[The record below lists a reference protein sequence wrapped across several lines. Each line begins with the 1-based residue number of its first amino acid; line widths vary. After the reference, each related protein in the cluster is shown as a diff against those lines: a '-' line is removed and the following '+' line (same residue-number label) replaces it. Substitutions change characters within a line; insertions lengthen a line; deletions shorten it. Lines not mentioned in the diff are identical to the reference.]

1 MCYSFKMNTYE
12 NDCSGFL
19 LSLCC
24 HNQQYQLI
32 LELVNETS
40 MWMTEDSLN
49 TLELENKT
57 GPREP

>member
-1 MCYSFKMNTYE
+1 MNTYE